1 MTSKFAIIMLWA
13 HTDSPGRATAG
24 VLLGFLVNPKARD
37 STDADFARLVRR
49 VNGVIRLADVRHE
62 RLRGPFPRV
71 EHLRKTGLSLK
82 YEASAPN
89 RQRPPENRVMYGVL
103 FGEGV

>member
-24 VLLGFLVNPKARD
+24 VSLGFLVNPKARD

-49 VNGVIRLADVRHE
+49 VNGVIRPANVRHE
-62 RLRGPFPRV
+62 RLCGPFPRA
-71 EHLRKTGLSLK
+71 EYLR
-82 YEASAPN
+82 EAGVGFKNKALTSN